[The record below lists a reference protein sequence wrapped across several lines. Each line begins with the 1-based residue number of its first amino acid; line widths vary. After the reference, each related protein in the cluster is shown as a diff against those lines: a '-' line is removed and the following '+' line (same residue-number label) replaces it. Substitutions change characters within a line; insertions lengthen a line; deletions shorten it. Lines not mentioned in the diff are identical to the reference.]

1 MTYVLRSKLPVEL
14 VDYVKLFTGEGVWRN
29 GKYIN
34 IHRIPKLDYR
44 YEMLLSRPKIKQ
56 IINDSISKEHVLR
69 GCTWF
74 KSTTLKFVVIN
85 VRYATSWGQYTPF
98 QGYYWEMFYD
108 NKVVCMHIL

>member
-56 IINDSISKEHVLR
+56 III
-69 GCTWF
+69 
-74 KSTTLKFVVIN
+74 
-85 VRYATSWGQYTPF
+85 
-98 QGYYWEMFYD
+98 
-108 NKVVCMHIL
+108 